1 MQSIGITSMETSAA
15 FAGWTQAIAAT
26 ANQGFTATANQG
38 VGAGPT
44 AEAESETDAG
54 TVYNYV

>member
-1 MQSIGITSMETSAA
+1 MQSIGITSMETNIA
-15 FAGWTQAIAAT
+15 FAGWTQAIA
-26 ANQGFTATANQG
+26 ATANQG

-44 AEAESETDAG
+44 AEAESETEAG